1 MTWWFLFIQTLY
13 SCYTTSWDSTTIADL
28 AAADFIFRHFYFRS
42 VDIDPVLGWLMAFAV
57 VAALVV
63 RYRQKVDL
71 DRRGPDDSTTREYM
85 EVNIA
90 VYAAIVLTLWF
101 FSSWFV
107 NVGSGGRP
115 LDSTLGLPVFVLMAG
130 TTGCNLWR
138 DIT

>member
-1 MTWWFLFIQTLY
+1 MV
-13 SCYTTSWDSTTIADL
+13 AV
-28 AAADFIFRHFYFRS
+28 DFIFRHFYFRT
-42 VDIDPVLGWLMAFAV
+42 VYIDPVLGWLMAFAV

-71 DRRGPDDSTTREYM
+71 DRRGPDDSTIREYM

-101 FSSWFV
+101 FSSWFA

-115 LDSTLGLPVFVLMAG
+115 LDSVLGVPLFVLVTG
-130 TTGCNLWR
+130 TTGRYLWR
-138 DIT
+138 HAAERWVRASAEHHHDGLDLSLSRT